1 MSRPFLIVER
11 LTVRFGADTALQEV
25 DLQLDED
32 ELLVVLGPTGA
43 GKTTLLRTLAG
54 LQAAAAGRI
63 LMAGEEVV
71 HWSPAQ
77 RDVALV
83 FQNFSLYP
91 DWTVRRNLLFPLQA
105 PGRRLDASGC
115 AARIAW
121 AAELLQITHLLDRPA
136 ARLSGGEMQRVA
148 IGRALVRRPRLFL
161 FDEPLTNLDAKLRER
176 LRVELAVLRRNLGIP
191 MIYVT
196 HDQAEALSMG
206 DRVAVL
212 SQGRILQV
220 GSSEQV
226 YRAPASPV
234 VARQLGQPAINLF
247 PVRCDAG
254 FWVTEEGIPLA
265 RAAETLPIDGG
276 QPLTEGGPAVIG
288 IRPSDLL
295 PAGGS
300 VAATLRMVE
309 NAGATQVL
317 VADWRGREVYLQ
329 VDKSQRFAVG
339 DAIAPQAAPAAAI
352 LWVGGS

>member
-1 MSRPFLIVER
+1 MSRPFLSVER
-11 LTVRFGADTALQEV
+11 LTVRFGADTVLQEI
-25 DLQLDED
+25 DLQVDED

-54 LQAAAAGRI
+54 LQAGVGQI
-63 LMAGEEVV
+63 LMAGEEVGQ
-71 HWSPAQ
+71 WPPAR

-91 DWTVRRNLLFPLQA
+91 DWTVQRNLLFPLQA
-105 PGRRLDASGC
+105 PGRRLDAGGC

-136 ARLSGGEMQRVA
+136 SRLSGGEMQRVA
-148 IGRALVRRPRLFL
+148 IGRALVRRPRFFL

-176 LRVELAVLRRNLGIP
+176 LRVELTVLRRDLGIP

-226 YRAPASPV
+226 YRAPASPL

-254 FWVTEEGIPLA
+254 VWVTEEGIPLA
-265 RAAETLPIDGG
+265 PAAEILPVDGEVPRPEDG
-276 QPLTEGGPAVIG
+276 SAVIG
-288 IRPSDLL
+288 IRPPDLF
-295 PAGGS
+295 PEGGS
-300 VAATLRMVE
+300 VTATLRMVE

-317 VADWRGREVYLQ
+317 VADWRGREVRLQ
-329 VDKSQRFAVG
+329 VDKSRLFSVG
-339 DAIAPQAAPAAAI
+339 DEIAPQASPGKTI
-352 LWVGGS
+352 LWGGGS